1 MANMDNKISINKRI
15 AKNTLLLYL
24 RMLLLIIVG
33 LYTSR
38 VVLLTL
44 GISDYGIY
52 NVVGGFVSMIA
63 YMNTVFVAA
72 TQRFLSYSLGEND
85 KDKLKKMFCTSLTV
99 HLILACIIFIIAET
113 LGVWVV
119 NAQLVIDPT
128 RTISANWVYQCSVL
142 SLLFTIV
149 GIPYNACIV
158 AHEHMNVYAYISIFD
173 AVAKLVVVFALW
185 LIDAD
190 KLIMYSIL
198 LVGVSIIDVAFVC
211 FYCRKKFNESHYEF
225 LLDKQLIKKMT
236 SYAGWTAIGTLGF
249 TFKDQV
255 LNIILNL
262 FFGTVVNAARGV
274 AVQVNGIVNQ
284 FASNFFM
291 AVSPQIT
298 KQYASGNIDGSIKLV
313 YSSAKFAFFLLSI
326 IIIPFSMNMDFV
338 LKLWLGIVPNYAS
351 EFLQI
356 ILISTLIG
364 ALSTSTTTAIQ
375 ATGNIRNFQLG
386 ISLIFLCELPIAYFM
401 LSKGYSPYC
410 AALPSIVTQLKILF
424 FRFYI
429 LTKQVPGY
437 SFKYFI
443 YSVVLRSM
451 LVIGGC
457 FAIAHYVIGFMEP
470 CLMTLLN
477 SSIVIIFFTSLVI
490 YLGGLN
496 NDEKQVAKNYLQS
509 FFKKCKIS
517 I

>member
-24 RMLLLIIVG
+24 RMLLLMIVG

-38 VVLLTL
+38 VVLLAI

-63 YMNTVFVAA
+63 YVNTVFVAA

-99 HLILACIIFIIAET
+99 HLVLASVIFIIAET
-113 LGVWVV
+113 LGLWVV
-119 NAQLVIDPT
+119 NTQLVIEPA
-128 RTISANWVYQCSVL
+128 RSVAANWVYQCSVL
-142 SLLFTIV
+142 SLMFTIA
-149 GIPYNACIV
+149 GMPYNACIV

-173 AVAKLVVVFALW
+173 AVAKLAVVFALW
-185 LIDAD
+185 FINTD
-190 KLIMYSIL
+190 KLILYAIL
-198 LVGVSIIDVAFVC
+198 LVGVSIVDVAFVRY
-211 FYCRKKFNESHYEF
+211 YCRKYFEESHYAF
-225 LLDKQLIKKMT
+225 LLDKRLIKKMA

-262 FFGTVVNAARGV
+262 FFGTFVNAARGV

-298 KQYASGNIDGSIKLV
+298 KQYASGNIEGSIKLV
-313 YSSAKFAFFLLSI
+313 YSSAKCAFFLLSI
-326 IIIPFSMNMDFV
+326 IIIPFSINMDFV

-364 ALSTSTTTAIQ
+364 SLSISTTTAIQ

-386 ISLIFLCELPIAYFM
+386 ISLIFLCELPVSYLI
-401 LSKGYSPYC
+401 LSRGYSPYC
-410 AALPSIVTQLKILF
+410 AALPSIVTQFIGVF

-429 LTKQVPGY
+429 LTRQVSEY
-437 SFKYFI
+437 YFKYYAF
-443 YSVVLRSM
+443 SVVLRSM
-451 LVIGGC
+451 LVVGGC
-457 FAIAHYVIGFMEP
+457 WVIVNYTIGNPKPGF
-470 CLMTLLN
+470 LTLLG
-477 SSIVIIFFTSLVI
+477 SSIAIIAFMFLVI
-490 YLGGLN
+490 YLLGLN
-496 NDEKQVAKNYLQS
+496 KNERKALNSCIRRIAK
-509 FFKKCKIS
+509 K
-517 I
+517 